1 MTDSNLER
9 IRENEIR
16 KNFDKLD
23 SLISSMK
30 ISEESH
36 KKNIISQMEKLITDT
51 ETKIKNYHISMEYS
65 DSPKIKEFQQK
76 FQSYKNKYRLLS
88 KNNYDIKEDSNYYNR
103 DDPTQNLTSN
113 SFNKIQL
120 ATRNTIEME
129 SMTGNILGDLNNQTE
144 KMRGVKTKL
153 GVMDNDL
160 NSSNS
165 LLGSI
170 IGKQND
176 DMKIII
182 IVGCFLSFIVICFLI
197 YKIIK
202 FDFMKT
208 FKNVCI
214 V

>member
-1 MTDSNLER
+1 MNDSNLER

-23 SLISSMK
+23 SLISSIK

-36 KKNIISQMEKLITDT
+36 KKNIISQMEKILTDT
-51 ETKIKNYHISMEYS
+51 EAKIKNYQISMEYS
-65 DSPKIKEFQQK
+65 DSPKIKEFQHK
-76 FQSYKNKYRLLS
+76 FQSYKNKYRSLS
-88 KNNYDIKEDSNYYNR
+88 KNKYDIKEEPNYYNR

-129 SMTGNILGDLNNQTE
+129 SMTGNILGDLNSQTE

-182 IVGCFLSFIVICFLI
+182 IVGCFLTFIVICFLI

-202 FDFMKT
+202 HFA
-208 FKNVCI
+208 
-214 V
+214 

>member
-88 KNNYDIKEDSNYYNR
+88 KNNFDIKEDSNYYNR

-202 FDFMKT
+202 HFA
-208 FKNVCI
+208 
-214 V
+214 

>member
-1 MTDSNLER
+1 MTDSNIER

-30 ISEESH
+30 ISEESY
-36 KKNIISQMEKLITDT
+36 KRNIISQMEKLITDT

-202 FDFMKT
+202 HFA
-208 FKNVCI
+208 
-214 V
+214 

>member
-1 MTDSNLER
+1 MTDSNIER

-30 ISEESH
+30 ISEESY
-36 KKNIISQMEKLITDT
+36 KRNIISQMEKLITDT

-65 DSPKIKEFQQK
+65 DSPKMKEFQQK

-88 KNNYDIKEDSNYYNR
+88 KNNFDIKEDSNYYNR
-103 DDPTQNLTSN
+103 DDPTQNLTSI

-182 IVGCFLSFIVICFLI
+182 IVGCFLTFIVICFLI

-202 FDFMKT
+202 HFA
-208 FKNVCI
+208 
-214 V
+214 

>member
-65 DSPKIKEFQQK
+65 DSPKMKEFQQK

-88 KNNYDIKEDSNYYNR
+88 KNNFDIKEDSNYYNR

-182 IVGCFLSFIVICFLI
+182 IVGCFLTFIVICFLI

-202 FDFMKT
+202 HFA
-208 FKNVCI
+208 
-214 V
+214 

>member
-9 IRENEIR
+9 IHENEIR

-88 KNNYDIKEDSNYYNR
+88 KNNFDITEDSNYYNR

-202 FDFMKT
+202 HFA
-208 FKNVCI
+208 
-214 V
+214 

>member
-88 KNNYDIKEDSNYYNR
+88 KNNFDIKEDSNYYNR

-153 GVMDNDL
+153 GYMDNDL

-202 FDFMKT
+202 HFA
-208 FKNVCI
+208 
-214 V
+214 

>member
-182 IVGCFLSFIVICFLI
+182 IVGCFLTFIVICFLI

-202 FDFMKT
+202 HFA
-208 FKNVCI
+208 
-214 V
+214 

>member
-76 FQSYKNKYRLLS
+76 FQSYKNKYSLLS
-88 KNNYDIKEDSNYYNR
+88 KNNFDIKEDSNYYNR

-182 IVGCFLSFIVICFLI
+182 IVGCFLTFIVICFLI

-202 FDFMKT
+202 HFA
-208 FKNVCI
+208 
-214 V
+214 

>member
-1 MTDSNLER
+1 MTDSNIER

-182 IVGCFLSFIVICFLI
+182 IVGCFLTFIVICFLI

-202 FDFMKT
+202 HFA
-208 FKNVCI
+208 
-214 V
+214 

>member
-88 KNNYDIKEDSNYYNR
+88 KNNFDIKEDSNYYNR

-182 IVGCFLSFIVICFLI
+182 IVGCFLTFIVLCFLI

-202 FDFMKT
+202 HFA
-208 FKNVCI
+208 
-214 V
+214 

>member
-1 MTDSNLER
+1 MNDSNLER

-23 SLISSMK
+23 SLISSIK

-36 KKNIISQMEKLITDT
+36 KKNIITQMEKMLTDT
-51 ETKIKNYHISMEYS
+51 EAKIKNYQISMEYS
-65 DSPKIKEFQQK
+65 DSPKIKEFQQN
-76 FQSYKNKYRLLS
+76 FQSYKNKYRSLS
-88 KNNYDIKEDSNYYNR
+88 KNNYDIKEEPNYYNR

-129 SMTGNILGDLNNQTE
+129 SMTGNILGDLNSQTE

-160 NSSNS
+160 NSSSS

-202 FDFMKT
+202 HFA
-208 FKNVCI
+208 
-214 V
+214 

>member
-1 MTDSNLER
+1 MTDSNIER

-65 DSPKIKEFQQK
+65 DSPKMKEFQQK

-88 KNNYDIKEDSNYYNR
+88 KNNFDIKEDSNYYNR

-182 IVGCFLSFIVICFLI
+182 IVGCFLTFIVICFLI

-202 FDFMKT
+202 HFA
-208 FKNVCI
+208 
-214 V
+214 

>member
-1 MTDSNLER
+1 MTDSNIER

-65 DSPKIKEFQQK
+65 DSPKMKEFQQK

-202 FDFMKT
+202 HFA
-208 FKNVCI
+208 
-214 V
+214 

>member
-1 MTDSNLER
+1 MTDSNIER

-88 KNNYDIKEDSNYYNR
+88 KNNFDIKEDSNYYNR

-120 ATRNTIEME
+120 ATRNTIEIE

-182 IVGCFLSFIVICFLI
+182 IVGCFLTFIVICFLI

-202 FDFMKT
+202 YFE
-208 FKNVCI
+208 
-214 V
+214 

>member
-1 MTDSNLER
+1 MTDSNIER

-30 ISEESH
+30 ISEESY
-36 KKNIISQMEKLITDT
+36 KRNIISQMEKLITDT

-65 DSPKIKEFQQK
+65 DSPKMKEFQQK

-202 FDFMKT
+202 HFA
-208 FKNVCI
+208 
-214 V
+214 

>member
-65 DSPKIKEFQQK
+65 DSPKMKEFQQK

-88 KNNYDIKEDSNYYNR
+88 KNNFDIKEDSNYYNR

-182 IVGCFLSFIVICFLI
+182 IVGCFLTFIVLCFLI

-202 FDFMKT
+202 HFA
-208 FKNVCI
+208 
-214 V
+214 

>member
-1 MTDSNLER
+1 MNDSNLER

-88 KNNYDIKEDSNYYNR
+88 KNNFDIKEDSNYYNR

-182 IVGCFLSFIVICFLI
+182 IVGCFLTFIVICFLI

-202 FDFMKT
+202 HFA
-208 FKNVCI
+208 
-214 V
+214 

>member
-23 SLISSMK
+23 SLISNMK

-88 KNNYDIKEDSNYYNR
+88 KNNFDIKEDSNYYNR

-202 FDFMKT
+202 HFA
-208 FKNVCI
+208 
-214 V
+214 

>member
-88 KNNYDIKEDSNYYNR
+88 KNNFEIKEDSNYYNR

-182 IVGCFLSFIVICFLI
+182 IVGCFLTFIVICFLI

-202 FDFMKT
+202 HFA
-208 FKNVCI
+208 
-214 V
+214 

>member
-88 KNNYDIKEDSNYYNR
+88 KNNFDIKEDSNYYNR

-182 IVGCFLSFIVICFLI
+182 IVGCFLTFIVICFLI

-202 FDFMKT
+202 HFA
-208 FKNVCI
+208 
-214 V
+214 